1 MDILLQILLEGFK
14 MGLLLWFTMII
25 VLAIHINVRGT
36 LLNILLAWIAGIFLY
51 LVYNGF
57 LNILA

>member
-1 MDILLQILLEGFK
+1 MKLLQILLEGFK
-14 MGLLLWFTMII
+14 MGLLLWFTIVT

-36 LLNILLAWIAGIFLY
+36 VLNLLLAWIVGIFLF

-57 LNILA
+57 LALIG